1 MRLQLVVTQMAIVRC
16 NALKLMYRVVLGY
29 CEALQSL
36 GVVAKMLLDHKEQL
50 PSSIVAFKHHLHL
63 CCLLLAATPTCHN
76 LAVNTYGEA

>member
-29 CEALQSL
+29 CEAQSLQSL

-50 PSSIVAFKHHLHL
+50 PSSTTCTL
-63 CCLLLAATPTCHN
+63 CCLLLAATPDK
-76 LAVNTYGEA
+76 GSE